1 MSVPKSPFTLA
12 HWRREISGLYAN
24 VRRAPVDGHSQACE
38 RFRASRDALFREHE
52 DSPIEAD
59 QRSRFPGLKY
69 FAYDPAWRILGAID
83 RNVQNNN
90 FEVDLG
96 SDGLMKYTRIA
107 RVQFSLWGQMAS
119 LSLFWINGYGG
130 GLFLPFNDGTNGRS
144 TFGGGRYLYDTIK
157 GADLGVG
164 LTDMVLDFNYAY
176 NPSCAYDEQWVCPLP
191 PPENRLAFDVFA
203 GEQNP
208 W

>member
-1 MSVPKSPFTLA
+1 MSIFNAAGQNYYVPGTDFLAEHAKCSIPARSGLGLA
-12 HWRREISGLYAN
+12 HRDPRK
-24 VRRAPVDGHSQACE
+24 RARYLDGVY
-38 RFRASRDALFREHE
+38 E
-52 DSPIEAD
+52 DIT
-59 QRSRFPGLKY
+59 RL
-69 FAYDPAWRILGAID
+69 LGAID
-83 RNVQNNN
+83 RNVQNNS

-107 RVQFSLWGQMAS
+107 RVHFSLWGQMAS
-119 LSLFWINGYGG
+119 LSVFWINGYGG
-130 GLFLPFNDGTNGRS
+130 GLFLPFTDGTNGRS

-164 LTDMVLDFNYAY
+164 STDMVLDFNYAY

>member
-1 MSVPKSPFTLA
+1 MAVPKSPFTLA

-24 VRRAPVDGHSQACE
+24 VRRAPVNGRSQACE
-38 RFRASRDALFREHE
+38 RFRASRDALFREYE
-52 DSPIEAD
+52 DSPIETD
-59 QRSRFPGLKY
+59 KRSRFPGLKY

-83 RNVQNNN
+83 RNIQNDT

-107 RVQFSLWGQMAS
+107 RVRFSLWGQMAS
-119 LSLFWINGYGG
+119 LGVFWINGYGG
-130 GLFLPFNDGTNGRS
+130 GLFLPFNDGTNGKS

-164 LTDMVLDFNYAY
+164 STDMVLDFNYAY

-191 PPENRLAFDVFA
+191 PPENRLVFDVLA
-203 GEQNP
+203 GEQHP